1 MKIGQAVET
10 GDPTDEK
17 MDMETLSIASP
28 NSFKLSYQG
37 EDGGESGSEITT
49 FTKDGAST
57 VMRANGVDYTFNFK
71 RVVYAVSDL
80 DPVVEGTYQFV
91 SGGEQLLAQEGTLS
105 EQQNEMKARYKL
117 GFTVSKT
124 QDGLA
129 FKYNAVGGKS
139 YALTMNPG
147 QAVETG
153 DPTDEKMDMDTL
165 SIVSPNSLQIV
176 YQGENGAESGA
187 ETTTFTQDGAT
198 TIQSVNGVNYT
209 FKFRRA

>member
-1 MKIGQAVET
+1 
-10 GDPTDEK
+10 
-17 MDMETLSIASP
+17 
-28 NSFKLSYQG
+28 
-37 EDGGESGSEITT
+37 
-49 FTKDGAST
+49 
-57 VMRANGVDYTFNFK
+57 MRANGVDYTFNSK

-91 SGGEQLLAQEGTLS
+91 SGGEQLLAREGTLS
-105 EQQNEMKARYKL
+105 DQQGEMKARYKL

-165 SIVSPNSLQIV
+165 SIAGPNSLKID
-176 YQGENGAESGA
+176 YAAEDGGESGS
-187 ETTTFTQDGAT
+187 ETTTFTKNGAT
-198 TIQSVNGVNYT
+198 TVMTVDGVDYT
-209 FKFRRA
+209 FNFRRATNL